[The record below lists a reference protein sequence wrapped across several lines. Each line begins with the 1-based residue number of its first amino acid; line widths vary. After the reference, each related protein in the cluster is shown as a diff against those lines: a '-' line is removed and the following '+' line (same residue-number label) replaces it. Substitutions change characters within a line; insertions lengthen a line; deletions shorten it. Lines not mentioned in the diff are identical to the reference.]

1 LANQLVVS
9 QNRAGCRRAF
19 GWTWAKSLK
28 NKGDFEI
35 LVNES
40 LTGEPARMIMS
51 PYGFPATP

>member
-1 LANQLVVS
+1 LVVS
-9 QNRAGCRRAF
+9 QNRAGCGRAF
-19 GWTWAKSLK
+19 GRTWAKSLK

>member
-1 LANQLVVS
+1 
-9 QNRAGCRRAF
+9 
-19 GWTWAKSLK
+19 LK

>member
-9 QNRAGCRRAF
+9 QNRAGCGRAF

-40 LTGEPARMIMS
+40 LTPEPPRTIMS
-51 PYGFPATP
+51 CCGFAATP